1 MLREQRMAA
10 FPRPQAWS
18 VYLRRALLTL
28 PADDAELLHR
38 ESTPLM
44 AAREAALPSYPW
56 ASQTTQ

>member
-1 MLREQRMAA
+1 MAA